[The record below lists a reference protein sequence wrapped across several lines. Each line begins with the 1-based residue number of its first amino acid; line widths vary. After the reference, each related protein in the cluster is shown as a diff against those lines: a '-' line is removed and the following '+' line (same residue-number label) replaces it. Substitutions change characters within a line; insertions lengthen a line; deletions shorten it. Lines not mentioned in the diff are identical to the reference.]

1 MSRSH
6 CHPFENQHVQRHTG
20 HRQGVQ
26 CHGACGPAFALGQR
40 WLAYNVAPHEVNSF
54 GPSRDADVQRG
65 RPRWDDMA

>member
-1 MSRSH
+1 M
-6 CHPFENQHVQRHTG
+6 
-20 HRQGVQ
+20 Q

-65 RPRWDDMA
+65 RVSGWG